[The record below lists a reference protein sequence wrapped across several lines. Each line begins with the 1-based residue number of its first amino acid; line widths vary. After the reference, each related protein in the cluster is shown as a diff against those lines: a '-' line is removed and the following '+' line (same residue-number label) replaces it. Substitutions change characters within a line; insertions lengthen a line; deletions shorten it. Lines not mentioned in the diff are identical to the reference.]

1 MIKALAMS
9 LLAVSP
15 LTAACSDTATDAHP
29 VVADLAPSLSVQTVN
44 GSGCAPSTVTTT
56 VGANDVTVTYTGFA
70 VTAVGTN
77 NRKVCQ
83 FNVLVHPG
91 RRPAG
96 RRRQRQPHR
105 HGDPAGRH
113 VGHRLHDLLRDRRQQ
128 PRCHVVPADRT
139 LVERQP
145 ADPGRSVVTACG
157 TDVALNIKV
166 ELKVSGTGSAAAANT
181 SDVHVNWQSC

>member
-15 LTAACSDTATDAHP
+15 LTAVCSDTATDAHP

-56 VGANDVTVTYTGFA
+56 ASANDVTAAYTGFA
-70 VTAVGTN
+70 VTAGGTN

-91 RRPAG
+91 AGQQAVVDTANHTGTATLPAG
-96 RRRQRQPHR
+96 TSGTVSTTYYVTAGSNLAVTSSPLTAPSWNVNQPT
-105 HGDPAGRH
+105 PAG
-113 VGHRLHDLLRDRRQQ
+113 
-128 PRCHVVPADRT
+128 
-139 LVERQP
+139 
-145 ADPGRSVVTACG
+145 SVVTACG

-166 ELKVSGTGSAAAANT
+166 ELKVSGAGSAAAANT
-181 SDVHVNWQSC
+181 SDVHVNWQNC